1 MKSLEKTFK
10 ENKYKAISLLLIGL
24 IFFFILSNAITII
37 KDINEN
43 YNEDNCCYK
52 EIDVENNKTIK
63 AVSFKCDDFN
73 FTSYL
78 INKSNVSNQNG

>member
-24 IFFFILSNAITII
+24 IFFFILSNAVTII

-43 YNEDNCCYK
+43 YNDDNCCYK
-52 EIDVENNKTIK
+52 EIEVRNKTIK

-78 INKSNVSNQNG
+78 NKSNEEIKC